1 MKITNQ
7 FKSLFKKKDNR
18 SQSYNE
24 VLNEIL
30 EDTFKKKKDLH
41 IQYYYL
47 VQKVWE
53 SNKGNIYKTYIVK
66 YILSRLS
73 RESDRIFL
81 KASILAH
88 KLCPNC
94 ASKNYSSKKIKQ
106 SAEVYNIQSTS
117 LH

>member
-1 MKITNQ
+1 MKIANQ

-18 SQSYNE
+18 SQTYNE

-41 IQYYYL
+41 IQYYVL

-53 SNKGNIYKTYIVK
+53 SNKDNIYKTYIVK

-81 KASILAH
+81 KASILAN
-88 KLCPNC
+88 KLCPC
-94 ASKNYSSKKIKQ
+94 CSSKKVERNEIHH
-106 SAEVYNIQSTS
+106 IQSTS

>member
-1 MKITNQ
+1 MNITNQ
-7 FKSLFKKKDNR
+7 IRSLFKKRENNSKN
-18 SQSYNE
+18 YNE

-41 IQYYYL
+41 IKYYLL

-53 SNKGNIYKTYIVK
+53 SKKNDINKTYIVK

-73 RESDRIFL
+73 RESERIFL
-81 KASILAH
+81 KASMLANS
-88 KLCPNC
+88 LCPC
-94 ASKNYSSKKIKQ
+94 CSSKKTGQRK
-106 SAEVYNIQSTS
+106 EVYFIQSSS